1 MEMDEVI
8 QDLGLS
14 FEGFLVVYF
23 QKEKEEVKEDRD
35 RENVIR
41 R

>member
-1 MEMDEVI
+1 MEMDEVT

-14 FEGFLVVYF
+14 LEGSPAVHF
-23 QKEKEEVKEDRD
+23 QKEKEEAKEDRD
-35 RENVIR
+35 RENATR